1 MGSRP
6 LCERFP
12 RLFSIST
19 QKDGVLVEFW
29 RERERWRR
37 GEWGWRRRLF
47 VWEEALFNE
56 LWDSVPVLTLSE
68 EEDDWK
74 WVFGDDGILQ

>member
-1 MGSRP
+1 MGGS
-6 LCERFP
+6 
-12 RLFSIST
+12 S
-19 QKDGVLVEFW
+19 
-29 RERERWRR
+29 
-37 GEWGWRRRLF
+37 
-47 VWEEALFNE
+47 NE